1 MNLAEGTQLG
11 PYEILEKIGSGG
23 MGEVFRARD
32 TRLNR
37 EVAIKIISDHFLGE
51 DYGSGTPAHPSDQPT
66 PGSPG
71 TLSHRRF
78 LREAQASSA
87 LNHANICTIYDIGEQ
102 DGRPYLVMELLRGE
116 NLRDALR
123 AGPLPPAEVL
133 AFSRQAAGALAAAH
147 AQSIVHRDIKPA
159 NLFVIGPPG
168 KRQIKILDFG
178 LAKRQGIGDLL
189 DSGAATAAFSGL
201 PTAPGTAE
209 LTSPGSTIGTAA
221 YMSPEQART
230 QPLDA
235 RTDLFSLGSVIY
247 EMATGQRAF
256 DGPSAAD
263 IFAALLTKTPPPIST
278 INPAIPGQLD
288 PLVAKLLEKDRE
300 QRYQSAD
307 DLLRDLDALDLRS
320 DRRSDLRSDSR
331 TPTTVSGNG
340 APALSHAATPAA
352 PSAGRHSGRTIMRIA
367 LAVAVLFVA
376 ALFWWRH
383 RVPAPV
389 VPPPPPGHPVGVVPA
404 LVKDSIILANFIN
417 HTGDP
422 VFDTTLNEAL
432 RIDLEQSP
440 VINIV
445 SQDHLR
451 QSVRYLGKP
460 EDTAVTPEIARE
472 IGEREGMK
480 AIITG
485 TIAKLGNQYVV
496 MLSAQNTATGDEI
509 ASEQAT
515 APDKDHVLDALNKAA
530 AAMRNRLGEDLAS
543 IKKLNTP
550 FGQATTTS
558 LEAFRAYALG
568 DVAHNRSLDIPEAEG
583 HYQRAIELD
592 PNFAMAYARLGVIY
606 VNSGQ
611 VAKAKQYF
619 TKAWDL
625 AKHVS
630 EAERLYIAGHYYGF
644 VTGETSKQ
652 IEALQEAIQTYPGQ
666 VASYININ
674 VAYQALGQYAQ
685 GLPYAQKAVE
695 LQPDDAIAGQNLLA
709 DYIALNRLD
718 DARQE
723 MDREHRMGM
732 DSSTGTLANMMIGD
746 LLLGRPQE
754 IQQIILKTTGRP
766 DEFTITA
773 TLGLIQQYSGEMRQA
788 TATMQQAF
796 DQAGRAHAPDVQAS
810 FLLQAAGVQGLAGQC
825 EGIESVFQRALALDK
840 SKQTLQMAALTAGIC
855 GDAKHALSTLA
866 QLGRDYPQDE
876 MNQNLYAPLTRAFVD
891 LAEHQPQKT
900 IDDVGAARSFDAIF
914 PASYAQGLAYLELH
928 NANGAI
934 NAFRAATQSPT
945 GDLTNIGFMPF
956 FAEAQLGL
964 ARAYVMAGDKTSA
977 KSAYQAFFTTW
988 KNADPDLPMLVAA
1001 KQEFAQL

>member
-1 MNLAEGTQLG
+1 MTIAEGTVLG
-11 PYEILEKIGSGG
+11 PYEILEKIGAGG
-23 MGEVFRARD
+23 MGDVFRARD

-37 EVAIKIISDHFLGE
+37 EVAVKIISDRFLAD
-51 DYGSGTPAHPSDQPT
+51 DYGSGSPAHPSPGLPSRPRDGVDDQPT
-66 PGSPG
+66 PGTPG

-87 LNHANICTIYDIGEQ
+87 LNHPNICTIYDIGEQ
-102 DGRPYLVMELLRGE
+102 GGRPYLVMELLRGE
-116 NLRDALR
+116 TLRDALIQ
-123 AGPLPPAEVL
+123 GPLAPAEVVE
-133 AFSRQAAGALAAAH
+133 FSRQAASALSAAH
-147 AQSIVHRDIKPA
+147 AQGIVHRDIKPA
-159 NLFVIGPPG
+159 NLFVIGPRG

-209 LTSPGSTIGTAA
+209 LTSPGSTVGTAA

-256 DGPSAAD
+256 DGSSAAD
-263 IFAALLTKTPPPIST
+263 IFAALLTKTPPPVSSV
-278 INPAIPGQLD
+278 NPAMLKQLD
-288 PLVAKLLEKDRE
+288 PIVAKLLEKDKD

-307 DLLRDLDALDLRS
+307 DLLRDLEALDTRAAAV
-320 DRRSDLRSDSR
+320 
-331 TPTTVSGNG
+331 TGNG
-340 APALSHAATPAA
+340 APTKVAVSPGAA
-352 PSAGRHSGRTIMRIA
+352 PARSRIGRIVLRTVLAIA
-367 LAVAVLFVA
+367 ILSVG

-383 RVPAPV
+383 RGPSAPEPPAP
-389 VPPPPPGHPVGVVPA
+389 PNARAVGAAPA
-404 LVKDSIILANFIN
+404 LAKDSIILATFIN

-445 SQDHLR
+445 SEDHLR
-451 QSVRYLGKP
+451 QSVKFLGKP

-480 AIITG
+480 AILTG
-485 TIAKLGNQYVV
+485 TIARLGNEYVI

-515 APDKDHVLDALNKAA
+515 APDKEHVLDAVNKAA
-530 AAMRNRLGEDLAS
+530 ISMRNRLGEDLAS

-568 DVAHNRSLDIPEAEG
+568 DVAHNKSLDIPEAEG
-583 HYQRAIELD
+583 HYERAIDLD

-619 TKAWDL
+619 TKAWGL
-625 AKHVS
+625 SKHVS

-644 VTGETSKQ
+644 VTGETSRQ
-652 IEALQEAIQTYPGQ
+652 IEALQESIQTYPGQ

-674 VAYQALGQYAQ
+674 VAYQSLGQYAQ

-723 MDREHRMGM
+723 MDRQHRMGM

-746 LLLGRPQE
+746 FLLGRTQD
-754 IQQIILKTTGRP
+754 IQQIIAKATGRP

-773 TLGLIQQYSGEMRQA
+773 TLGLVQQYSGEMRQA
-788 TATMQQAF
+788 AATMQQAF

-810 FLLQAAGVQGLAGQC
+810 FLLQDAGTRGLAGQC
-825 EGIESVFQRALALDK
+825 DGIESVFQRALALDK
-840 SKQTLQMAALTAGIC
+840 SKQTLQAAALTAGVC
-855 GDAKHALSTLA
+855 GDSKHALATLV
-866 QLGRDYPQDE
+866 QLVRDYPQDE
-876 MNQNLYAPLTRAFVD
+876 MNERLYVPLTRAFVD
-891 LAEHQPQKT
+891 LAEHHPQKT

-914 PASYAQGLAYLELH
+914 PASYAQGLAYLQLH
-928 NANGAI
+928 DANGAI

-945 GDLTNIGFMPF
+945 GDLTNVGFTPF
-956 FAEAQLGL
+956 HAEAQLGL
-964 ARAYVMAGDKTSA
+964 ARAYAMAGDKANA
-977 KSAYQAFFTTW
+977 KIAYQNFFTTW
-988 KNADPDLPMLVAA
+988 KNADPDLPMLGAA
-1001 KQEFAQL
+1001 KKEFASL

>member
-1 MNLAEGTQLG
+1 
-11 PYEILEKIGSGG
+11 
-23 MGEVFRARD
+23 
-32 TRLNR
+32 
-37 EVAIKIISDHFLGE
+37 
-51 DYGSGTPAHPSDQPT
+51 
-66 PGSPG
+66 
-71 TLSHRRF
+71 
-78 LREAQASSA
+78 
-87 LNHANICTIYDIGEQ
+87 
-102 DGRPYLVMELLRGE
+102 
-116 NLRDALR
+116 
-123 AGPLPPAEVL
+123 
-133 AFSRQAAGALAAAH
+133 
-147 AQSIVHRDIKPA
+147 
-159 NLFVIGPPG
+159 PPG

-209 LTSPGSTIGTAA
+209 LTSPGSTLGTAA
-221 YMSPEQART
+221 YMSPEQARS

-263 IFAALLTKTPPPIST
+263 IFAALLTKTPVAISSV
-278 INPAIPGQLD
+278 NPAMPKQLD
-288 PLVAKLLEKDRE
+288 PIVAKLLEKDRDK
-300 QRYQSAD
+300 RYQSGD
-307 DLLRDLDALDLRS
+307 ELLHDLEALDTRAAAVPS
-320 DRRSDLRSDSR
+320 
-331 TPTTVSGNG
+331 NG
-340 APALSHAATPAA
+340 KPAKAEAPPATAPAGSRN
-352 PSAGRHSGRTIMRIA
+352 GRLVLRTILAIA
-367 LAVAVLFVA
+367 ILSVG
-376 ALFWWRH
+376 ALLWWRH
-383 RVPAPV
+383 RGPAAPAPPS
-389 VPPPPPGHPVGVVPA
+389 PPDARAVGAAPA

-445 SQDHLR
+445 SEDHLR
-451 QSVRYLGKP
+451 QSVKYLGRP
-460 EDTAVTPEIARE
+460 EDTPVTPEIARE

-480 AIITG
+480 AILTG
-485 TIAKLGNQYVV
+485 TIAKLGNEYVV

-530 AAMRNRLGEDLAS
+530 TAIRNRLGEDLAS

-568 DVAHNRSLDIPEAEG
+568 DVAHNKALDIPEAEG
-583 HYQRAIELD
+583 HYQRAVELD

-619 TKAWDL
+619 AKAWEL
-625 AKHVS
+625 SKHVS

-652 IEALQEAIQTYPGQ
+652 IEALQESIQTYPGQ

-674 VAYQALGQYAQ
+674 VAYQSLGQFAQ

-709 DYIALNRLD
+709 DDVGLNRMD

-723 MDREHRMGM
+723 MDREHRMGI
-732 DSSTGTLANMMIGD
+732 DLSTGTLSNILIAD
-746 LLLGRPQE
+746 YLLGRTQE
-754 IQQIILKTTGRP
+754 VQQIIREATGRP
-766 DEFTITA
+766 DEFTVTA
-773 TLGLIQQYSGEMRQA
+773 SLAVTQEYSGEIRQSSATFRQA
-788 TATMQQAF
+788 I

-810 FLLQAAGVQGLAGQC
+810 YLLQDAEARALAGQC
-825 EGIESVFQRALALDK
+825 DGFDSVFQRALALDK
-840 SKQTLQMAALTAGIC
+840 TKQTLQAAALAAGVC
-855 GDAKHALSTLA
+855 GDGKHALPVLA
-866 QLGRDYPQDE
+866 QLARDFPQDE

-891 LAEHQPQKT
+891 VAEQHPQQAVA
-900 IDDVGAARSFDAIF
+900 DVGSARSFDAIF
-914 PASYAQGLAYLELH
+914 PASYAQGLAYLQLH
-928 NANGAI
+928 DANGAI
-934 NAFRAATQSPT
+934 AAFRRATQYPT
-945 GDLTNIGFMPF
+945 GALNSVGFAPF
-956 FAEAQLGL
+956 YAEAQLGL
-964 ARAYVMAGDKTSA
+964 ARAYAMAGNKADAKTT
-977 KSAYQAFFTTW
+977 YQAFFTSW

-1001 KQEFAQL
+1001 KKEFASL